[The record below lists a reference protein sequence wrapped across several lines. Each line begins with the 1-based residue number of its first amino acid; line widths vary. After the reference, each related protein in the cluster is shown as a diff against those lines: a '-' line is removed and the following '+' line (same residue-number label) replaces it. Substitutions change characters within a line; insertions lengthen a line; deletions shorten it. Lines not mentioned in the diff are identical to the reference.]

1 MADKDFSSALIYHEA
16 TKHSEVR
23 IGASAHYLDWDN
35 KPIQFK
41 GYQNLPSIALPRNFP
56 LPKENSIKAITGE
69 PQKTG
74 IQEIDAGFLSELLF
88 FSAGLTRTMRFGK
101 ELHYMRAA
109 SATGALYPIETY
121 VISGRI
127 PGLEPGVY
135 HFNPLHFSLVKLR
148 EGDYRSSLADA
159 GSPDSQSAPFT
170 LAFTSLAWRNAWK
183 YEARSYRHWFWDSG
197 VIAANLLAT
206 SNSAGLATTLE
217 LGFVD
222 SEVNLLL
229 GLEAKKEATIAL
241 AVVGVGI
248 AENAPAMH
256 PPIPSLALDV
266 SPLSREEVDYPI
278 IWETNDASALKSK
291 SASESWRTS
300 LGRFKR
306 NGPPTALAFP
316 LRDMERNPSPP
327 LDEVILLRGS
337 TRKFA
342 REPIS
347 FDRLSTII
355 RASAT
360 NIPLD
365 FLSDNE
371 TLIDFYFIAND
382 VQGLPAGS
390 YFYNVDKNSVEQLK
404 LDRNRSMSG
413 YLCLGQSLFSDAS
426 VVFFLMANLTSA
438 LKSLG
443 NRGYRAAQFE
453 AGVRAGKI
461 YLSSYAVGIGAS
473 GSTFFDDAVTEFFSP
488 HAKEKSPMIA
498 VGVGVPAYKARSG
511 KVLPQMK
518 IKAQTF

>member
-35 KPIQFK
+35 KPAQFK

-74 IQEIDAGFLSELLF
+74 IQQIDAGFLSELLF

-222 SEVNLLL
+222 SEVDLLL
-229 GLEAKKEATIAL
+229 GLEAKKEATVAL
-241 AVVGVGI
+241 AVVGVGL
-248 AENAPAMH
+248 AKNAPTMH

-266 SPLSREEVDYPI
+266 SPLSKEEVDYPI
-278 IWETNDASALKSK
+278 IWETNESSGLKS
-291 SASESWRTS
+291 SSETESWKTS
-300 LGRFKR
+300 LGPSKR
-306 NGPPTALAFP
+306 QVPPTTPAFQ
-316 LRDMERNPSPP
+316 LGDTEEDPSPSI
-327 LDEVILLRGS
+327 DEVILLRGS

-347 FDRLSTII
+347 LDRLSTII

-365 FLSDNE
+365 FLPDKE
-371 TLIDFYFIAND
+371 ALIDFYFIAND
-382 VQGLPAGS
+382 VAGLPAGS
-390 YFYNVDKNSVEQLK
+390 YFYNVDNNSVEQLK
-404 LDRNRSMSG
+404 VDRNRSMSG
-413 YLCLGQSLFSDAS
+413 YLCLGQQLFSDAS
-426 VVFFLMANLTSA
+426 VVFFLMTNLTSA

-473 GSTFFDDAVTEFFSP
+473 GSTFFDDAVTEFFLP

-498 VGVGVPAYKARSG
+498 VGVGVPGYKARPG
-511 KVLPQMK
+511 KVLPQ
-518 IKAQTF
+518 ITIRAQTF

>member
-1 MADKDFSSALIYHEA
+1 EA
-16 TKHSEVR
+16 
-23 IGASAHYLDWDN
+23 
-35 KPIQFK
+35 
-41 GYQNLPSIALPRNFP
+41 
-56 LPKENSIKAITGE
+56 
-69 PQKTG
+69 
-74 IQEIDAGFLSELLF
+74 
-88 FSAGLTRTMRFGK
+88 
-101 ELHYMRAA
+101 
-109 SATGALYPIETY
+109 
-121 VISGRI
+121 
-127 PGLEPGVY
+127 GVH
-135 HFNPLHFSLVKLR
+135 HFNPQQFSLAKLR
-148 EGDYRSSLADA
+148 DGDFRSALDDA
-159 GSPDSQSAPFT
+159 GSSDSQSAPFT

-197 VIAANLLAT
+197 VIVANLLAT

-222 SEVNLLL
+222 SEVDWLL
-229 GLEAKKEATIAL
+229 GLEAKKEATVAL
-241 AVVGVGI
+241 AVVGAGR
-248 AENAPAMH
+248 AEKAPRTR
-256 PPIPSLALDV
+256 PPIPNLALDV
-266 SPLSREEVDYPI
+266 NPLSRAEVDYPI
-278 IWETNDASALKSK
+278 IWETNESSGLRSM
-291 SASESWRTS
+291 SETKSWRTS
-300 LGRFKR
+300 LEPSKR
-306 NGPPTALAFP
+306 TVPSTTPAFP
-316 LRDMERNPSPP
+316 LRDSEGDSFPE

-337 TRKFA
+337 TRKFV

-347 FDRLSTII
+347 FDRLSMII

-390 YFYNVDKNSVEQLK
+390 YFYNVDSNSVEQLK

-413 YLCLGQSLFSDAS
+413 YLCLGQQLFSDAS
-426 VVFFLMANLTSA
+426 VVFFLMTNLTST

-498 VGVGVPAYKARSG
+498 VGVGVPGYEARPG

-518 IKAQTF
+518 TKAQTF

>member
-1 MADKDFSSALIYHEA
+1 MAGKELSSAMTYHEA
-16 TKHSEVR
+16 TKHSEVS
-23 IGASAHYLDWDN
+23 IGTSAHYLDWDN
-35 KPIQFK
+35 KPAQFK
-41 GYQNLPSIALPRNFP
+41 EYKNLASVALPRNFP
-56 LPKENSIKAITGE
+56 RPEKNSIKAIEGE
-69 PQKTG
+69 TK
-74 IQEIDAGFLSELLF
+74 DAGVKQIDIGLLSELLF
-88 FSAGLTRTMRFGK
+88 FSAGLTRKMRFGK
-101 ELHYMRAA
+101 EFHYMRAA
-109 SATGALYPIETY
+109 SATGALYPIELY
-121 VISGRI
+121 VICGRI
-127 PGLEPGVY
+127 PDLEAGVY
-135 HFNPLHFSLVKLR
+135 HFNPLHFSLAKLR
-148 EGDYRSSLADA
+148 EGDYRASLDYA
-159 GSPDSQSAPFT
+159 GSSDSLSAPLT

-206 SNSAGLATTLE
+206 SNSAGFSTKVV

-222 SEVNLLL
+222 SEIDQLL
-229 GLEAKKEATIAL
+229 GLEAKKEATVAL
-241 AVVGVGI
+241 AVVGI
-248 AENAPAMH
+248 DRNPKDLRLRQ
-256 PPIPSLALDV
+256 PIPSLAIE
-266 SPLSREEVDYPI
+266 SNPLSSDEVDYPI
-278 IWETNDASALKSK
+278 IWETNEASALESKSK
-291 SASESWRTS
+291 TDSWKTSVAPSKRTVPS
-300 LGRFKR
+300 TT
-306 NGPPTALAFP
+306 PAFP
-316 LRDMERNPSPP
+316 LRDSERDPFPH

-360 NIPLD
+360 DIPLD
-365 FLSDNE
+365 FFPDNKA
-371 TLIDFYFIAND
+371 LIDFYFIAND

-404 LDRNRSMSG
+404 LHRNRSMSG
-413 YLCLGQSLFSDAS
+413 YLCLGQSLFGDAS
-426 VVFFLMANLTSA
+426 VVFFLMTNLTSA

-498 VGVGVPAYKARSG
+498 VGVGVPGYKARPG
-511 KVLPQMK
+511 KVLPQ
-518 IKAQTF
+518 ITTRAQTF